1 VVAPARERFAGISC
15 PVLVV
20 VGDED
25 PAAAMGAH
33 AEKAAAALV
42 DSGVAT
48 ELIVYEG
55 ARHELLNEINRD
67 DVTDDL
73 IAWITAQV

>member
-1 VVAPARERFAGISC
+1 
-15 PVLVV
+15 VV

-25 PAAAMGAH
+25 PAAAMGEH
-33 AEKAAAALV
+33 AEKASAALV
-42 DSGVAT
+42 DAGVAT

-67 DVTDDL
+67 DVTADI
-73 IAWITAQV
+73 IAWLDARV